1 MVNSSF
7 CCNSLISSRTLRR
20 SFASRFESGSS
31 KSRTSGSSTSA
42 LATAT
47 RCCCPPDS
55 SLGNL
60 SPKPERLTNSKP
72 SSAFSLTSAFESR
85 LIVRPYETFCITV
98 ICGKSAYD
106 WKTMLTSRSEAESRV
121 TSLPPIK
128 MLPSVDISKPAISLS
143 VVVFPQPDG
152 PSKVTSFPRSIVK
165 LRSRTACTSP

>member
-60 SPKPERLTNSKP
+60 SPKPDRLTNSKP

-106 WKTMLTSRSEAESRV
+106 WNTMLTSRSEAESSV

-128 MLPSVDISKPAISLS
+128 MLPSVAISRPAISRS
-143 VVVFPQPDG
+143 VVVLPHPEG
-152 PSKVTSFPRSIVK
+152 PKSVTSLPGSMVKFRSMTA
-165 LRSRTACTSP
+165 RTLP